1 MYKNKKRSIWLLSSV
16 FTSNSLLI
24 TSCASTEAK
33 SEFSEQDKK
42 EIEEKNQ
49 QITDLKL
56 QIENIKIKL
65 QNASKQGV
73 NASINDNENEKLKE
87 QIAQLQ
93 EQIKI
98 LEVQKQNELMKLKN
112 EIDNSANQ
120 QRQITK
126 KNEAKINKLNQDKND
141 LAKKNSDFFQ
151 ILKNDELY
159 KNFDQVSYSPTLF
172 NDSQS
177 LLSSSK
183 YLLENSFEQ
192 EKLKIKEIL
201 SPILAQD
208 ILINTKSNVTVE
220 NYKDKIIKN
229 KSKILLA
236 LSYIRKW
243 YDFNIGDFNFRKFIL
258 YDNPNLHTENKSILE
273 FLIQIGSKPTV
284 DYEPQNLI
292 NFYNDN
298 LKNIIDPN
306 KDFFDFIE
314 SKVKD
319 KFQNISVETWF
330 NQQIS
335 QFLYQPEIKL
345 FASEKEVISTKTSLW
360 TKLTSDKFK
369 SQFSHL
375 IPTLLTAR
383 NQNSGLFVVNT
394 IGAVIFGNQ
403 KLYDSLDLGLDR
415 ISDNN
420 DLKIKLKKFGDRLE
434 GFFEFYYN
442 LISKNFKDK
451 LFNKLFIFD
460 SLWEGKN
467 SWLSQEK
474 LLDKT
479 KPASY
484 DFFSVIDYWG
494 SSFESNQQN
503 TTLNKSE
510 DVMKL
515 IQPRFLTEL
524 GIQNIIKE
532 ITNNLKDIIFENHK
546 VRKNVKEQ
554 MLDFDFAKYLFD
566 SRFFI
571 GLTSVGPD
579 SEIGKLSY
587 QTINYSNLEDL
598 QKRWK
603 HAMELV
609 YTLENI
615 EADLKLNLTK
625 NSNNSNKTEENKAKL
640 FLKVS
645 TDQNSNNK
653 FSTVEQSEINSITTM
668 EQLVDRDYVSS
679 WGYTPD
685 DNNNSDFDLFTAFYG
700 TADKENGITG
710 TFSMR
715 RISFELLAEF
725 GWEEGII
732 NYLTN
737 KLNKNNDAETIKA
750 IFSAKTYNNLKDFK
764 KAMYKQN
771 KEKQNKL
778 KEVEAKGFTNKYKL
792 EKLNYN
798 TIKKVLSE
806 ALEYDLSINIT
817 SKNSYNNLRDSYF
830 YVYKRQIFSSYYI
843 ATNGFKDSIY
853 KDE

>member
-1 MYKNKKRSIWLLSSV
+1 MVY
-16 FTSNSLLI
+16 
-24 TSCASTEAK
+24 
-33 SEFSEQDKK
+33 
-42 EIEEKNQ
+42 
-49 QITDLKL
+49 
-56 QIENIKIKL
+56 
-65 QNASKQGV
+65 
-73 NASINDNENEKLKE
+73 
-87 QIAQLQ
+87 
-93 EQIKI
+93 
-98 LEVQKQNELMKLKN
+98 
-112 EIDNSANQ
+112 
-120 QRQITK
+120 
-126 KNEAKINKLNQDKND
+126 
-141 LAKKNSDFFQ
+141 
-151 ILKNDELY
+151 
-159 KNFDQVSYSPTLF
+159 
-172 NDSQS
+172 
-177 LLSSSK
+177 
-183 YLLENSFEQ
+183 
-192 EKLKIKEIL
+192 
-201 SPILAQD
+201 
-208 ILINTKSNVTVE
+208 
-220 NYKDKIIKN
+220 
-229 KSKILLA
+229 
-236 LSYIRKW
+236 
-243 YDFNIGDFNFRKFIL
+243 
-258 YDNPNLHTENKSILE
+258 
-273 FLIQIGSKPTV
+273 
-284 DYEPQNLI
+284 
-292 NFYNDN
+292 
-298 LKNIIDPN
+298 
-306 KDFFDFIE
+306 
-314 SKVKD
+314 
-319 KFQNISVETWF
+319 
-330 NQQIS
+330 
-335 QFLYQPEIKL
+335 
-345 FASEKEVISTKTSLW
+345 
-360 TKLTSDKFK
+360 
-369 SQFSHL
+369 
-375 IPTLLTAR
+375 
-383 NQNSGLFVVNT
+383 FVVNT

-494 SSFESNQQN
+494 PSFESNQQN

-625 NSNNSNKTEENKAKL
+625 NSNNSNKIEENKAKL

-778 KEVEAKGFTNKYKL
+778 KEVEAKGFTNKYKS